1 MRVKQVMMKN
11 NNNIKSKV
19 MEQDYLI
26 YKLSETIKTTSRI
39 DKELFTQFNVKRG
52 LRNEDHTGVLVG
64 LTKVGDVVGYEKLPE
79 GGLKAI
85 PGKLF
90 YRGIDVEDLAH
101 GLAKE
106 DRLGFEET
114 AFLLLSGYLPDAEEL
129 ITFKKILYNAMP
141 LNQKATMN
149 IIDLEGQDIM
159 NILARSVLELYTFDP
174 NPDDISRDNLIRQS
188 IDLIAKFPTIIAY
201 AYNILRHSQQGRSLH
216 IRHPNEDMS
225 IAENFLYMMKGPGRY
240 TELDVKILDLT
251 LILHADHGGGN
262 NSTFTVR
269 VTSSSQTDTYSSI
282 AAGIGSLKGPLHGG
296 ANIKVVQMFEHLKT
310 SIKDWTN
317 VKEIDAYLKKM
328 LNKEAYNKSGLIY
341 GIGHAVYTI
350 SDPRAL
356 ILKEMA
362 HQMAEEKGLQKEF
375 AFLQLID
382 ERSVKAF
389 MTFKGDDINK
399 QVCTNVDFYSGFVY
413 DAIGL
418 PTEVFTPLFAM
429 ARITGWTAHRIEE
442 LNFASKRI
450 IRPAY
455 KNVGDKKSFVPLKDR

>member
-1 MRVKQVMMKN
+1 VLNKKQTNTK
-11 NNNIKSKV
+11 NIKSKF
-19 MEQDYLI
+19 MEKDYLI

-52 LRNEDHTGVLVG
+52 LRNEDHSGVLVG

-79 GGLKAI
+79 GGLKAV
-85 PGKLF
+85 PGKLI
-90 YRGIDVEDLAH
+90 YRGIDVEDLVH
-101 GLAKE
+101 GFQHE
-106 DRLGFEET
+106 HRLGFEET
-114 AFLLLSGYLPDAEEL
+114 AFLLLSGYQPDADEL
-129 ITFKKILYNAMP
+129 KAFSKLLVDGMA
-141 LNQKATMN
+141 LAQKATMN

-159 NILARSVLELYTFDP
+159 NILSRSVLEMYTFDS

-188 IDLIAKFPTIIAY
+188 IDLIAKFPTIVAY
-201 AYNILRHSQQGRSLH
+201 AFNILRHSQQGRSLH

-225 IAENFLYMMKGPGRY
+225 YAENFLYMMKGPGNY

-269 VTSSSQTDTYSSI
+269 VVSSTQTDTYSAI

-296 ANIKVVQMFEHLKT
+296 ANIKVVQMFDHLKT
-310 SIKDWTN
+310 AIKDWTN

-341 GIGHAVYTI
+341 GIGHAVYTV

-356 ILKEMA
+356 LLKEMA
-362 HQMAEEKGLQKEF
+362 RAMAVEKGLEKEF
-375 AFLQLID
+375 AFLELLD
-382 ERSVKAF
+382 ERSVNAF
-389 MTFKGDDINK
+389 MTFKGDGINK

-413 DAIGL
+413 EAIGL
-418 PTEVFTPLFAM
+418 PSEIFTPMFAM
-429 ARITGWTAHRIEE
+429 SRVAGWTAHRIEE

-455 KNVGDKKSFVPLKDR
+455 KNVGERKTFIPLKDR